1 MESLPSPTLWAIPF
15 FVATV
20 AGEWLWSRRNS
31 NIRYE
36 TRDAITS
43 LSLGLGSLVAGFATA
58 GIVFALA
65 LWAYDHRI
73 IDLQITWPQALWLV
87 PIAFILDDLA
97 YYWFHRIAHR
107 VRWFWAAHV
116 IHHSSQHYNLTTA
129 LRQTWTGFFA
139 LSFLFRM
146 PLFFLGFPPALIFF
160 LAGLNLVYQYWIHTE
175 AIDRMPRW
183 FEAVMNTPSHHRV
196 HHATNPR
203 YLDRNYA
210 GVFIIWDRMFGS
222 FEPETAD
229 EKIEYGIVK
238 NLTNYNILWAAFHEW
253 IGIIRD
259 LWSAPWRYK
268 LNYLIKPPGW
278 SHDGSRESSET
289 IKARWAQSAQ
299 QERVTWQNMTSS
311 LSAADR
317 QEARLPGDSAKMESG
332 RSA

>member
-1 MESLPSPTLWAIPF
+1 MESFPSPTLWAIPF

-20 AGEWLWSRRNS
+20 AGEWLWSRKNRH
-31 NIRYE
+31 IRYE
-36 TRDAITS
+36 TKDAMTS
-43 LSLGLGSLVAGFATA
+43 LLLGTGSLVAGVLT
-58 GIVFALA
+58 GGMVLA
-65 LWAYDHRI
+65 LSLWVYEYRLFDFAI
-73 IDLQITWPQALWLV
+73 GWPHALWLI
-87 PIAFILDDLA
+87 PLAFMLDDLA
-97 YYWFHRIAHR
+97 YYWFHRTAHR

-139 LSFLFRM
+139 LSFIFRM

-160 LAGLNLVYQYWIHTE
+160 LAGVNLVYQYWIHTE

-210 GVFIIWDRMFGS
+210 GVFIIWDKMFGT
-222 FEPETAD
+222 FEPETAE
-229 EKIEYGIVK
+229 EKIQYGIIK
-238 NLTNYNILWAAFHEW
+238 NLNSYNVLWAAFHEW
-253 IGIIRD
+253 IGIFKD

-289 IKARWAQSAQ
+289 IKKRWAK
-299 QERVTWQNMTSS
+299 QERAAWQNMTLSS
-311 LSAADR
+311 SAAD
-317 QEARLPGDSAKMESG
+317 QQVARLPDG
-332 RSA
+332 

>member
-1 MESLPSPTLWAIPF
+1 MESFPSPTLWAIPF

-20 AGEWLWSRRNS
+20 AGEWLWSRKNHQ
-31 NIRYE
+31 IRYE
-36 TRDAITS
+36 TKDAITS
-43 LSLGLGSLVAGFATA
+43 LLLGTGSLVAGILT
-58 GIVFALA
+58 GGMVLA
-65 LWAYDHRI
+65 LSLWVYEYRLFDFQVTWAN
-73 IDLQITWPQALWLV
+73 ALWLV
-87 PIAFILDDLA
+87 PIAFILDDFA
-97 YYWFHRIAHR
+97 YYWFHRTAHR
-107 VRWFWAAHV
+107 IRWFWAAHV

-129 LRQTWTGFFA
+129 LRQTSTGFFA
-139 LSFLFRM
+139 LSFIFRM

-160 LAGLNLVYQYWIHTE
+160 LAGVNLVYQYWIHTE

-210 GVFIIWDRMFGS
+210 GVFITWDKMFGT

-238 NLTNYNILWAAFHEW
+238 NLTSYNVLWAAFHEW
-253 IGIIRD
+253 IGIFKD

-278 SHDGSRESSET
+278 SHDGSRENSET
-289 IKARWAQSAQ
+289 IKARWAK
-299 QERVTWQNMTSS
+299 QERMKWQNMTSS
-311 LSAADR
+311 SSAAD
-317 QEARLPGDSAKMESG
+317 QQAARLPDG
-332 RSA
+332 

>member
-1 MESLPSPTLWAIPF
+1 MESFPSPTLWAIPF

-20 AGEWLWSRRNS
+20 AGEWLWSRKNRR
-31 NIRYE
+31 IRYE

-43 LSLGLGSLVAGFATA
+43 LLLGTGSIVAGALTA
-58 GIVFALA
+58 SIVFAVS
-65 LWAYDHRI
+65 LWAYDQRLF
-73 IDLQITWPQALWLV
+73 DFQVSWTNALWLLPV
-87 PIAFILDDLA
+87 AFILDDFA
-97 YYWFHRIAHR
+97 YYWFHRTAHR

-175 AIDRMPRW
+175 AIDRMPSW

-196 HHATNPR
+196 HHATNAR

-210 GVFIIWDRMFGS
+210 GVFITWDKMFGT

-229 EKIEYGIVK
+229 EIIKYGIVK
-238 NLTNYNILWAAFHEW
+238 NLTNHNIFWAAFHEW
-253 IGIIRD
+253 IGIAKD

-278 SHDGSRESSET
+278 SHDGSRDSSEA
-289 IKARWAQSAQ
+289 IKARWAK
-299 QERVTWQNMTSS
+299 QEREKWQNMTSS
-311 LSAADR
+311 SSAAD
-317 QEARLPGDSAKMESG
+317 QLAARLPDG
-332 RSA
+332 